1 MAFASD
7 WVSTVCMISKI
18 ATTLGPE
25 CIVTAL
31 TLATHSESGERGGE
45 RGGRVEGEGDGKVE
59 LGWGKEA
66 PRASFEGCEDVRRG
80 RLTLKLLTDLPQ
92 HDRCL
97 SRTQCRRLSSLVWP
111 MAQTLP
117 SSVDIAVNRL
127 GSREQWRLRT
137 AINGSPGDAL
147 DSFWRLLASLELL
160 CQSVVSAGRL
170 VTAVSV

>member
-1 MAFASD
+1 
-7 WVSTVCMISKI
+7 MISKI

-31 TLATHSESGERGGE
+31 TLATHSESGDRGGE
-45 RGGRVEGEGDGKVE
+45 RGRRVEGEGEREGGVGGRGDRG
-59 LGWGKEA
+59 LGGWGEEA
-66 PRASFEGCEDVRRG
+66 PRASFGGCEDVRRG

-137 AINGSPGDAL
+137 AINGSPRDAL

-160 CQSVVSAGRL
+160 CQSVASAGRL
-170 VTAVSV
+170 VTAVSG

>member
-1 MAFASD
+1 MYGQQNCHYSLAGAS
-7 WVSTVCMISKI
+7 VSSLLLRWPHI
-18 ATTLGPE
+18 ASLETGVEKGEGAWRGKGVGGLG
-25 CIVTAL
+25 
-31 TLATHSESGERGGE
+31 
-45 RGGRVEGEGDGKVE
+45 GGR
-59 LGWGKEA
+59 EA
-66 PRASFEGCEDVRRG
+66 PRTSFEGCEDVRRG

-137 AINGSPGDAL
+137 AINGSPRDAL

-160 CQSVVSAGRL
+160 CQSVASAGRL